1 MHGVRSSLEQR
12 SLLQGSDLL
21 FRYAV
26 ICSFMQL
33 IAVAASNPVRVATS
47 KSGSTASESP

>member
-26 ICSFMQL
+26 NCSSMQL
-33 IAVAASNPVRVATS
+33 IAVALF
-47 KSGSTASESP
+47 ESR